1 MDHPHFFLRIWWH
14 SDFFSL
20 LLLVTLFCVKSR
32 LWLLGIPTNWAWVV
46 SLFLCNCLWSVC
58 FVSSSPL
65 YPILNNVLQMD
76 TIRTSN
82 KGYSAELF
90 VVTFNHLKE
99 SMDNGSKVHIL
110 LVRFQLRFL
119 HSFPQIYASLE
130 KLLSILIQYLRNKY
144 ECSIKIFSTI
154 SVHLCWEGARQWHK
168 RKKKANK
175 HKSFH

>member
-1 MDHPHFFLRIWWH
+1 MEHPPFFFLFLYDVIVI
-14 SDFFSL
+14 FPLF
-20 LLLVTLFCVKSR
+20 LLVTLSCVKSR

-90 VVTFNHLKE
+90 VVTFNHMKE
-99 SMDNGSKVHIL
+99 SVDNGSKVHIL
-110 LVRFQLRFL
+110 LVSFQLQFL
-119 HSFPQIYASLE
+119 HSFPPNLCFTRQVAQQIYPISQGQMWVSHSNILHHFSSP
-130 KLLSILIQYLRNKY
+130 LLKG
-144 ECSIKIFSTI
+144 CTT
-154 SVHLCWEGARQWHK
+154 
-168 RKKKANK
+168 
-175 HKSFH
+175 

>member
-1 MDHPHFFLRIWWH
+1 
-14 SDFFSL
+14 
-20 LLLVTLFCVKSR
+20 
-32 LWLLGIPTNWAWVV
+32 
-46 SLFLCNCLWSVC
+46 
-58 FVSSSPL
+58 
-65 YPILNNVLQMD
+65 MD

-144 ECSIKIFSTI
+144 ERSIQIFSTI
-154 SVHLCWEGARQWHK
+154 LVHLC
-168 RKKKANK
+168 
-175 HKSFH
+175 